1 VRGTNF
7 CTDALLGAIY
17 AERGL
22 MAVTADM
29 EHLRHCLPRECVTS
43 GTRVGAL
50 LARAVRRRRPGTAAG
65 RRHRQRSCRHGRQD
79 PHGLSIDFFIT
90 PAVAMSSQIR
100 TRRAANTAAG
110 PHPRPR
116 SFRNIH
122 KPPTWIREDPPLA
135 CRAPPPRRA
144 SRRAKFAVKVG
155 GGHATVHEEVAAG
168 DERPVGAHEQRADGP
183 YLVWGAATSD
193 RAQLDH
199 APVSLAAAVRS
210 ARPWRAG

>member
-79 PHGLSIDFFIT
+79 PPRAVDRLFHHPCRRDVLSNT
-90 PAVAMSSQIR
+90 HSPCGEYGRWAAPTSSILQKYSQ
-100 TRRAANTAAG
+100 TTNV
-110 PHPRPR
+110 
-116 SFRNIH
+116 
-122 KPPTWIREDPPLA
+122 DP
-135 CRAPPPRRA
+135 
-144 SRRAKFAVKVG
+144 
-155 GGHATVHEEVAAG
+155 
-168 DERPVGAHEQRADGP
+168 
-183 YLVWGAATSD
+183 
-193 RAQLDH
+193 
-199 APVSLAAAVRS
+199 
-210 ARPWRAG
+210 